1 LFKDFYEPHIIGMI
15 AGNKTGSMKADSST
29 AVLPINDLRDNKKD
43 EDFMSDETYY
53 GKFLCKIYKA
63 HKFRSNVF
71 QAFSRAKKEQGAT
84 ITQQE
89 EINDEKITR
98 DPKDKANCEQL
109 FSGIVK
115 IKDLGMANLP
125 VQVFYDIRWS
135 DFIIDYGGVLNK
147 HQLIV
152 SWDDLRVSHKNLQ
165 KIRIQMRQ
173 LIEKNFVKKPNAE
186 NQMVSTRELERMYQG
201 SSKRSLTHLEYIRDQ
216 HDQLIPRTAQKNV
229 ISKMKNFPVA
239 IHQYTKYRIMRAS
252 KENQIKLVWRTIK
265 LSGEYGFFM
274 FFYFE
279 SENYV
284 FHFKAV
290 DIDSGEVISE
300 ALMGFED
307 FILIFD

>member
-1 LFKDFYEPHIIGMI
+1 
-15 AGNKTGSMKADSST
+15 
-29 AVLPINDLRDNKKD
+29 
-43 EDFMSDETYY
+43 
-53 GKFLCKIYKA
+53 
-63 HKFRSNVF
+63 
-71 QAFSRAKKEQGAT
+71 
-84 ITQQE
+84 
-89 EINDEKITR
+89 
-98 DPKDKANCEQL
+98 
-109 FSGIVK
+109 
-115 IKDLGMANLP
+115 MANLP
-125 VQVFYDIRWS
+125 IEVFYDIRWS
-135 DFIIDYGGVLNK
+135 DFIIDYGGSLNK
-147 HQLIV
+147 DHLIV

-165 KIRIQMRQ
+165 KIRIQMRH

-186 NQMVSTRELERMYQG
+186 NQIVSTRELERTYQG

-216 HDQLIPRTAQKNV
+216 REQLIPRTTQKNV

-252 KENQIKLVWRTIK
+252 KENPIKLVWRTIK

-279 SENYV
+279 SENYT

-290 DIDSGEVISE
+290 DIDSGEIISE